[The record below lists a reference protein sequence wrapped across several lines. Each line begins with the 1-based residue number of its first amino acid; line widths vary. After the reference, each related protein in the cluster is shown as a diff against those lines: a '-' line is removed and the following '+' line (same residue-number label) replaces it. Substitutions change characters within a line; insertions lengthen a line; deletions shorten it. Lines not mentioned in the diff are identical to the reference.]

1 MIESDTA
8 SLSDKDENHCGEDES
23 EHDIADVKVE
33 QNAAIDD
40 NEEGNEKEPK
50 RRSRNNED
58 EEEEVPMTF
67 PQRLMEILSNKENS
81 EIIAW
86 LPHGRGFMIYQ
97 KKGFASEI
105 MPKYFK
111 KSKFTS
117 FTRKLNRWSFTRI
130 TRGPETGA
138 YYHEFFQRGN
148 LRLCMQ
154 MCCQNSKNPP
164 MMGPISV
171 PGMPLL
177 GGPRAVG
184 EAMNRLCLSSP
195 NLPGSSMRDLSTMGA
210 SMGILQSQLSN
221 LQNHSSS
228 HTSLPCM
235 RGGEDSVL
243 KLRQLEHQRD
253 LLLAQQQQE
262 LQQQEQQQQL
272 QQRQLQQQQLQQ
284 QQLQQQ
290 QLQQQQQQQQLMA
303 VGLNRQQQSL
313 MGETSQNN
321 SNNPDISLG
330 TLQRSNTS
338 AYLAMLMAQEKL
350 QAQMGAVGAPAG
362 PINSIDL
369 QRQQLNLLQ
378 TQQQQLEHYSQ
389 QMRLFQAQAT
399 LQQQN
404 SGCGDSQSN
413 SFGLLLNLPGQIPG
427 GNSTDRGKKGGYA
440 EAA

>member
-1 MIESDTA
+1 MIESD
-8 SLSDKDENHCGEDES
+8 SCSFSDKDEKHGEGS
-23 EHDIADVKVE
+23 ENEIY
-33 QNAAIDD
+33 D
-40 NEEGNEKEPK
+40 NEEEEIVGNEDNSMNMNTS
-50 RRSRNNED
+50 RRLSRKTEE

-67 PQRLMEILSNKENS
+67 PQRLMEILFNEENS
-81 EIIAW
+81 DIISW

-97 KKGFASEI
+97 KKRFASEI

-171 PGMPLL
+171 PGISSLP
-177 GGPRAVG
+177 GPRVVG
-184 EAMNRLCLSSP
+184 EEMNRLCLSSP
-195 NLPGSSMRDLSTMGA
+195 NLSGSSMRDLSNIGA
-210 SMGILQSQLSN
+210 SIGILQGQLGN
-221 LQNHSSS
+221 LQNHNSN
-228 HTSLPCM
+228 HTALSGL
-235 RGGEDSVL
+235 RTAEDNVL

-253 LLLAQQQQE
+253 ILLAQQQQE
-262 LQQQEQQQQL
+262 LQQQEQHQL
-272 QQRQLQQQQLQQ
+272 QQRQIQEQ
-284 QQLQQQ
+284 
-290 QLQQQQQQQQLMA
+290 QQQQQQQQLMA
-303 VGLNRQQQSL
+303 LGLNHQQQNL
-313 MGETSQNN
+313 MGEVSQNN
-321 SNNPDISLG
+321 NNAPDMGLG

-350 QAQMGAVGAPAG
+350 QAQMTSVGAQG
-362 PINSIDL
+362 NPINSIDI

-378 TQQQQLEHYSQ
+378 AQQQQLEHYSQ
-389 QMRLFQAQAT
+389 QMRLLQAQAT
-399 LQQQN
+399 LQQQS
-404 SGCGDSQSN
+404 SGCADSQTN
-413 SFGLLLNLPGQIPG
+413 SFGAFFNLPGQM
-427 GNSTDRGKKGGYA
+427 SSRSSKDACKKGGYA